1 MSSVKEAVR
10 CAGGAK
16 AAARACGVSVRA
28 VYKWIAANALPRT
41 EYTGETSYI
50 AKLAALASEQG
61 SSFDYL
67 QLKALAA
74 ARKANDTN
82 APAALHFTDR
92 REGERRSDDRRRGER
107 RQAERR
113 A

>member
-16 AAARACGVSVRA
+16 AVALACGVSVRA

-41 EYTGETSYI
+41 EYTGETGYL
-50 AKLAALASEQG
+50 AKLAALAGEQG
-61 SSFDYL
+61 ASFDVAR
-67 QLKALAA
+67 LKAAA
-74 ARKANDTN
+74 APRKANAAEPD
-82 APAALHFTDR
+82 ALHSLDR
-92 REGERRSDDRRRGER
+92 RSGERRSTDRRTAER